1 MAWSLNDGDLDL
13 DDESDLD
20 DKEDY
25 SGHDLDEIL
34 RRMEERIEVNYKKKK
49 EKRED
54 KVNHLN
60 KDNLQKGKT

>member
-25 SGHDLDEIL
+25 SGHDMDEIL

-54 KVNHLN
+54 KLNHFN